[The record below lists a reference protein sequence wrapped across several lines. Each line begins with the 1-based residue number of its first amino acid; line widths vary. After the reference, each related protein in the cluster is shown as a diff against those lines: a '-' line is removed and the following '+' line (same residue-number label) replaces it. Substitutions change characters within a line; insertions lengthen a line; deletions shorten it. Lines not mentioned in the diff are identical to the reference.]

1 MATLVTVH
9 GTGATGEETGPKW
22 WQKSS
27 AFEKSLRDLIQASD
41 GPISY
46 EQLIWDGN
54 NSETSRRAAARN
66 LLRRLCQLETA
77 REPYVVVGH
86 SHGGSVIGF
95 ALQLAARQ
103 KNTLPNMRA
112 WITVGTPFIAPQK
125 KALLYARA
133 DAIGKGVVMIGTL
146 LVAALAVQFWS
157 LNGAA
162 FSSTHVLTVA
172 AALLA
177 AGAGVWWGS
186 RNLAAWLEGDQPDWE
201 LSLEPNITAVAG
213 AFGDRWLQLWHPDD
227 EAIFLLRSAHAHS
240 PRIFDD
246 GFAAG
251 PLFMAFIYA
260 LPFLVLAVAASDVLS
275 GYIAAALAQ
284 SPPADPDALHVPG
297 AAWFSDADVQYMSL
311 LQRFA
316 MIALAV
322 PVLIARTLEWLR
334 GWSLEMPYV
343 PVMAMA
349 VLVAAV
355 SGLLLARL
363 AMRALSIPV
372 SRQLNAATVSQIRAK
387 LFGADVS
394 GETAIGCDVRP
405 YWSKSTMG
413 ALPAAVSAEI
423 TEMSDRAAERAVRT
437 MRARA
442 YDIVAAE
449 NPKERLSEYLSWEEL
464 VHTTYF
470 NAPTFQRL
478 LAYAISTVD
487 GFRATPVLTSDAS
500 YSLLRQWL
508 DEVRRPAP
516 SAAPEAGVELLA
528 PRSSPA

>member
-9 GTGATGEETGPKW
+9 GTGATGEECGPKW
-22 WQKSS
+22 WQKTS
-27 AFEKSLRDLIQASD
+27 ACETKLREFVQGSD
-41 GPISY
+41 GPLKY
-46 EQLIWDGN
+46 EQVIWDGN
-54 NSETSRRAAARN
+54 NSETSRRAAARK
-66 LLRRLCQLETA
+66 LLQRLNQLETA
-77 REPYVVVGH
+77 KEPYVVVGH

-103 KNTLPNMRA
+103 KNNLPNMRA
-112 WITVGTPFIAPQK
+112 WITVGTPFIAPRK
-125 KALLYARA
+125 KALLYSRA
-133 DAIGKGVVMIGTL
+133 DAIGKGVLVIGL
-146 LVAALAVQFWS
+146 LLAAALGIQIWS
-157 LNGAA
+157 LHGDALR
-162 FSSTHVLTVA
+162 STHIVTLVA
-172 AALLA
+172 AALACVGILYLA
-177 AGAGVWWGS
+177 S
-186 RNLAAWLEGDQPDWE
+186 RYFESWIEGDRPDWE
-201 LSLEPNITAVAG
+201 LSLEPNLSAVAS

-227 EAIFLLRSAHAHS
+227 EAIFLLRSAHAHT

-251 PLFMAFIYA
+251 PLFMIFIYA
-260 LPFLVLAVAASDVLS
+260 MPLLLLALASSDVLTALVA
-275 GYIAAALAQ
+275 GALAQ
-284 SPPADPDALHVPG
+284 PGVDPESFRVPG
-297 AAWFSDADVQYMSL
+297 AAWFSNADVTHMTL
-311 LQRFA
+311 LQRAA

-334 GWSLEMPYV
+334 GWSLEPPYL
-343 PVMAMA
+343 PTLGIA
-349 VLVAAV
+349 LVAAAAG
-355 SGLLLARL
+355 GLTLARL
-363 AMRALSIPV
+363 AMRALSIPI

-405 YWSKSTMG
+405 YWSTSTMG

-423 TEMSDRAAERAVRT
+423 TEMSDRAAEKAVRT

-470 NAPTFQRL
+470 SAPAFQRL

-487 GFRATPVLTSDAS
+487 GFRATPALTSDAS
-500 YSLLRQWL
+500 YPLLRQWL

-516 SAAPEAGVELLA
+516 LPAPEAGVELLT